1 MILKELNLISFGK
14 FQNKMLK
21 LEDGLNIFYGEN
33 ESGKTTIHN
42 FIDGMFYGFLKPY
55 AKNRNYLEEY
65 KKYRPWSG
73 EQYRGILRFLKDG
86 KPYRIERDFAKGKVK
101 VYDDLTGGDIT
112 KVIDTGE
119 KVKVHLPGMYFLGF
133 NNTVYKNTI
142 SIKQLGNKIDS
153 SLSKEV
159 KDRLANISTSLD
171 DDISVKNA
179 IANLEKQLEDIGTE
193 RAYTRPYGRSKIK
206 LNRLLDKRKEAL
218 VKQEEYNICLNES
231 FDLKGKIEEEK
242 RGLKEL
248 KIKLE
253 KIHILEN
260 KKTYEEGLSI
270 KKELEKIDEEIE
282 DLRDYSNLSFD
293 EYTKAL
299 QLHGDSKYLSKEIKE
314 LKDRLA
320 NVVEIL
326 NNTKIETD
334 EEVVKGIKV
343 KELYEDIASYD
354 EIEDEKSNLI
364 LNSQENKLEILN
376 SELKGELEKDEKS
389 KIFMIILILLTI
401 GSLGLGFINPSL
413 VLLAIPLSIISIYI
427 RSKRKKSNIEME
439 NLRGRIQDIK
449 TEEDK
454 NKKRITHIE
463 NFQKDLLL
471 KYSCSSKPELKRLY
485 DDIYLSH
492 MNRSNKVNKI
502 DELTQEKKEIILN
515 LSLKEKD
522 LKKAM
527 VKVNEIILKNN
538 SNTLEEFKEGLEKKR
553 IYETLVKD
561 KENKTKVLERILG
574 DSSLDELKSKL
585 ASYDDE
591 YFEDIREIDKAEI
604 TDEIMKKEENLLS
617 MNDSNAR
624 LEERIDNLNTEVKEL
639 LVMEEEIHRTK
650 DLIESYDNRIK
661 SIEIAKET
669 IEDISKEIHNQF
681 APSINKRV
689 SQMVKLLTNGKYDQ
703 VKIDDSLD
711 ISIENPTTKEII
723 DIDSLSGGT
732 IDQLYFSLRFS
743 IMSSMKEKSLPLI
756 LDDCFIQYDDE
767 RLSNILGFLSQ
778 MSDDKQILLFTCH
791 HREKEILD
799 NLGLKYNLI
808 KLA

>member
-65 KKYRPWSG
+65 KKYRPWGS
-73 EQYRGILRFLKDG
+73 EQYRGILRFLKDD
-86 KPYRIERDFAKGKVK
+86 KPYRIERDFAKGEVK

-112 KVIDTGE
+112 KDIDTGE

-389 KIFMIILILLTI
+389 KIFMIILI
-401 GSLGLGFINPSL
+401 
-413 VLLAIPLSIISIYI
+413 
-427 RSKRKKSNIEME
+427 
-439 NLRGRIQDIK
+439 
-449 TEEDK
+449 
-454 NKKRITHIE
+454 
-463 NFQKDLLL
+463 
-471 KYSCSSKPELKRLY
+471 
-485 DDIYLSH
+485 
-492 MNRSNKVNKI
+492 
-502 DELTQEKKEIILN
+502 
-515 LSLKEKD
+515 
-522 LKKAM
+522 
-527 VKVNEIILKNN
+527 
-538 SNTLEEFKEGLEKKR
+538 
-553 IYETLVKD
+553 
-561 KENKTKVLERILG
+561 
-574 DSSLDELKSKL
+574 
-585 ASYDDE
+585 
-591 YFEDIREIDKAEI
+591 
-604 TDEIMKKEENLLS
+604 
-617 MNDSNAR
+617 
-624 LEERIDNLNTEVKEL
+624 
-639 LVMEEEIHRTK
+639 
-650 DLIESYDNRIK
+650 
-661 SIEIAKET
+661 
-669 IEDISKEIHNQF
+669 
-681 APSINKRV
+681 
-689 SQMVKLLTNGKYDQ
+689 
-703 VKIDDSLD
+703 
-711 ISIENPTTKEII
+711 
-723 DIDSLSGGT
+723 
-732 IDQLYFSLRFS
+732 
-743 IMSSMKEKSLPLI
+743 
-756 LDDCFIQYDDE
+756 
-767 RLSNILGFLSQ
+767 
-778 MSDDKQILLFTCH
+778 
-791 HREKEILD
+791 
-799 NLGLKYNLI
+799 
-808 KLA
+808 

>member
-1 MILKELNLISFGK
+1 MILEELNLISFGK
-14 FQNKMLK
+14 FQNKILN
-21 LEDGLNIFYGEN
+21 LEDGLNILYGEN

-65 KKYRPWSG
+65 KKYRPWGS
-73 EQYRGILRFLKDG
+73 EQYRGILRFLKDD
-86 KPYRIERDFAKGKVK
+86 KPYRIERDFAKGEVK

-112 KVIDTGE
+112 KDIDTGE

-218 VKQEEYNICLNES
+218 VKQEEYNRCLNES

-242 RGLKEL
+242 QGLKEL
-248 KIKLE
+248 QIKLE

-270 KKELEKIDEEIE
+270 KKEIERIDEEIE
-282 DLRDYSNLSFD
+282 DLKDYSNLSFD

-299 QLHGDSKYLSKEIKE
+299 QLYGDSKYLSKEIQG
-314 LKDRLA
+314 LKDRLT
-320 NVVEIL
+320 NVEGIL

-334 EEVVKGIKV
+334 EGIVKGIRV

-354 EIEDEKSNLI
+354 EIEDEKNNLI
-364 LNSQENKLEILN
+364 LNSQENRLEILN
-376 SELKGELEKDEKS
+376 SELKGKLEKDEKS
-389 KIFMIILILLTI
+389 KIAVAVLILLII
-401 GSLGLGFINPSL
+401 GSLGLGFINLPL
-413 VLLAIPLSIISIYI
+413 ALLAIPLGIISIYI
-427 RSKRKKSNIEME
+427 RSKRKKSNMEIE
-439 NLRGRIQDIK
+439 NLKGRIQDIK
-449 TEEDK
+449 IEEDK
-454 NKKRITHIE
+454 NKKRIIHIE
-463 NFQKDLLL
+463 NSQKDLLL
-471 KYSCSSKPELKRLY
+471 KYSCSSKSELKRLY
-485 DDIYLSH
+485 DAIYLSH
-492 MNRSNKVNKI
+492 MNRSNKINKI

-522 LKKAM
+522 LKKIIA
-527 VKVNEIILKNN
+527 KVNEIILKNN

-574 DSSLDELKSKL
+574 DSSLDKLKSEL
-585 ASYDDE
+585 ANYDDE

-604 TDEIMKKEENLLS
+604 MDEIMKKEETLLS

-624 LEERIDNLNTEVKEL
+624 LEERIDNLNIEVKEL

-669 IEDISKEIHNQF
+669 IEGISKEIHNQF

-689 SQMVKLLTNGKYDQ
+689 SQMVKLLTNGKYNQ

-711 ISIENPTTKEII
+711 ISIENPITKEII

-743 IMSSMKEKSLPLI
+743 IMSSMKGESLPLI

-767 RLSNILGFLSQ
+767 RLSNILGFLSK
-778 MSDDKQILLFTCH
+778 MSNDKQILLFTCH

-808 KLA
+808 ELA